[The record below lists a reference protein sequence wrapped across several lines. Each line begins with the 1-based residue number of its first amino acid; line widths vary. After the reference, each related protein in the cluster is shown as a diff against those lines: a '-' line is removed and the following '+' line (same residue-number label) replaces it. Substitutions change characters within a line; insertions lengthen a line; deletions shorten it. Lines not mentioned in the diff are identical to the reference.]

1 MNKIIIEKLDSKTF
15 DNQVIIKIAELLSDE
30 YPDEFKSLKKFFKD
44 LNNYDEVILS
54 CGSGISACVNSLAL
68 RELDIPHK
76 IYIGSFSDW
85 ISYDDNE
92 IKTGQE

>member
-1 MNKIIIEKLDSKTF
+1 
-15 DNQVIIKIAELLSDE
+15 
-30 YPDEFKSLKKFFKD
+30 
-44 LNNYDEVILS
+44 
-54 CGSGISACVNSLAL
+54 ISACVNSLAL